1 MNQQGQGESQP
12 GEGASALDDLAKALE
27 GAPENDEPERDAD
40 PDASDSDEGEQE
52 VEVEDEPEESEEA
65 EDDPTVKITHDGK
78 EVELK
83 LSEAKE
89 LAQKGF
95 DYQTKTMAL
104 AEERK
109 ALEPIRAKA
118 EEARQHNEQALN
130 AATLHLQAVVEFL
143 QTELGEP
150 PPIEWAHQDAG
161 MYIAHK
167 DQYESRKG
175 KLEKAQHALQATQHE
190 QHRQRQALIAQ
201 TISETQATLKNTLPD
216 WDHAKENELAA
227 YVGKAGLTPD
237 KSDMA
242 FWHAGFWQMAHKAK
256 AYDAIQSRKAEMKPV
271 KQLAKVN
278 KPAAANTTGKQAE
291 RTKREADF
299 NKDPSVNNLARLLR

>member
-1 MNQQGQGESQP
+1 MEMTGQGDSQP
-12 GEGASALDDLAKALE
+12 VEGASALDDLATALE
-27 GAPENDEPERDAD
+27 GKPDNEPERDAD
-40 PDASDSDEGEQE
+40 PDAGDSDEGEQE
-52 VEVEDEPEESEEA
+52 VEADEDDSEESEEA
-65 EDDPTVKITHDGK
+65 EDEATVKIVHDGK

-109 ALEPIRAKA
+109 ALEPIKARA

-143 QTELGEP
+143 QSELGDP

-201 TISETQATLKNTLPD
+201 TISETRATLKSTLPD
-216 WDHAKENELAA
+216 WDHAKENELAE
-227 YVGKAGLTPD
+227 YVSKAGLTPD
-237 KSDMA
+237 KSDLA
-242 FWHAGFWQMAHKAK
+242 FWQAGFWQLAHKAR

-291 RTKREADF
+291 RSKREAEF
-299 NKDPSVNNLARLLR
+299 NKNPSVANLARILG